1 MNTNGIF
8 QIDFNVDMMTPT
20 KINQKMYGQ
29 IFEFNVVSIKDG
41 SKAEGVFGSTNKSR
55 KLENV

>member
-29 IFEFNVVSIKDG
+29 IFDFNVVSIKDG

-55 KLENV
+55 KLENA